1 MTQRRIL
8 WADDQI
14 DELGGPILFLEGKG
28 YSVVGVSNG
37 DDALGLLGRERFDA
51 VLLDEMMPGKGGLET
66 LQGIR
71 DLGTSVPVI
80 MITKSEEEELMD
92 RALGRRISDYLVK
105 PVNPMQI
112 FMALKRALD
121 EPQITEQQTAH
132 NYLSS
137 FGQMAQRR
145 MMAESFED
153 WARIYERFVDWDL
166 QLNRL
171 NDPEPARLHLDQLRD
186 SNADW
191 VKCVEREYLGWL
203 DDPRGPV
210 MSHRVLDHSVLEHL
224 RAGKRVVFLLIDCM
238 RLDQW
243 HAIEPV
249 LAPMFEIRRESAL
262 AMLPTATPFARNA
275 IFSGLLPRDIAARYP
290 DWWRGSARE
299 ERSKNAF
306 EKELLG
312 KWLGDRGMGELRY
325 HYAKTFD
332 MQDLETLRKQV
343 PTLKDRALVAC
354 VVNFLDILSHGRS
367 DNELLK
373 EIAPDEVAF
382 RSVMRS
388 WFEHSTLLDL
398 LRDVSEWEDTVVVVT
413 SDHGSIQV
421 RKPTVVKASREASSN
436 VRYKYGDN
444 INGEAGAILDLRD
457 PERYGLPRDSPIQ
470 NYVVACESNF
480 FVYPTNQHDYERQF
494 RDTFQHGGV
503 SLEEMIVPLVT
514 MTAR

>member
-1 MTQRRIL
+1 MSQRRIL

-14 DELGGPILFLEGKG
+14 DELRGQIIFLEGKG
-28 YSVVGVSNG
+28 YEVVGVSNG
-37 DDALGLLGRERFDA
+37 DDALDLLARESFEA
-51 VLLDEMMPGKGGLET
+51 VLLDEMMPGRGGMET

-71 DLGTSVPVI
+71 DLGTEVPVI
-80 MITKSEEEELMD
+80 MITKSEEEELMN

-121 EPQITEQQTAH
+121 QTQITEQETAR
-132 NYLSS
+132 NYLSG
-137 FGQMAQRR
+137 FGQMSQER
-145 MMAESFED
+145 MMATNFDE
-153 WARIYERFVDWDL
+153 WARYYDRLVDWDL
-166 QLNRL
+166 QLNKL
-171 NDPEPARLHLDQLRD
+171 ADPEPARLNLDQIRD
-186 SNADW
+186 SNSDW
-191 VKCVEREYLGWL
+191 ARFVEREYLGWL
-203 DDPRGPV
+203 DDAKGPV
-210 MSHRVLDHSVLEHL
+210 MSHRVLDHAVLEHL
-224 RAGKRVVFLLIDCM
+224 RAGTRVVFFLIDCM

-243 HAIEPV
+243 RVIESV
-249 LAPMFEIRRESAL
+249 LSPLFTQRREVAC

-275 IFSGLLPRDIAARYP
+275 IFSGLLPREIKARYP
-290 DWWRGSARE
+290 QWWRGSARE

-312 KWLGDRGMGELRY
+312 KWLEDRGLGKKKY

-332 MQDLETLRKQV
+332 MQDLETLRKKV
-343 PTLKDRALVAC
+343 PTLKDSSLIAC

-388 WFEHSTLLDL
+388 WFEHSALFEMF
-398 LRDVSEWEDTVVVVT
+398 RDISGWEDTVVVVT

-421 RKPTVVKASREASSN
+421 RKPTVVKANRDASSN

-444 INGEAGAILDLRD
+444 INGEAGAIMDLRD
-457 PERYGLPRDSPIQ
+457 PEKWGLPRDTAIQ
-470 NYVVACESNF
+470 NYVIACESNF
-480 FVYPTNQHDYERQF
+480 FVYPTNQHEYERQF
-494 RDTFQHGGV
+494 RDSFQHGGV

-514 MTAR
+514 LTAR

>member
-1 MTQRRIL
+1 MSQRRIL

-14 DELGGPILFLEGKG
+14 DELGGQILFLEGKG
-28 YSVVGVSNG
+28 YEVVGVSNG
-37 DDALGLLGRERFDA
+37 DDALDLLGRERFDA

-66 LQGIR
+66 LEGIR
-71 DLGTSVPVI
+71 DLGTTVPVI

-121 EPQITEQQTAH
+121 ESQITEQETAR
-132 NYLSS
+132 NYLSK
-137 FGQMAQRR
+137 FGQMSQQR
-145 MMAESFED
+145 MMAGDFDE
-153 WARIYERFVDWDL
+153 WARIYDRLVDWDL

-171 NDPEPARLHLDQLRD
+171 ADPEPARLHLDQLRE

-191 VKCVEREYLGWL
+191 VKFVERNYLDWL
-203 DDPRGPV
+203 DDPKGPV
-210 MSHRVLDHSVLEHL
+210 MSHRVLDHAVLEPL
-224 RAGKRVVFLLIDCM
+224 REGKRVLFFLIDCM

-243 HAIEPV
+243 RAIEPV
-249 LAPMFEIRRESAL
+249 LAPLFEQRRQA
-262 AMLPTATPFARNA
+262 ACGILPTATPFARNA
-275 IFSGLLPRDIAARYP
+275 IFSGLLPRDIASRYP
-290 DWWRGSARE
+290 QWWRGSARE

-312 KWLGDRGMGELRY
+312 KWLEDRGMGKLQY

-332 MQDLETLRKQV
+332 MQDLESLRKQV
-343 PTLKDRALVAC
+343 PTLKDRSLVAC

-373 EIAPDEVAF
+373 ELAPDEVAF

-388 WFEHSTLLDL
+388 WFEHSALFEL
-398 LRDVSEWEDTVVVVT
+398 LRDVAAWEDTVVVIT
-413 SDHGSIQV
+413 TDHGSIQV

-444 INGEAGAILDLRD
+444 INGEAGAILDVRD
-457 PERYGLPRDSPIQ
+457 PERYGLPRDTPIQ
-470 NYVVACESNF
+470 NYVLACESNF
-480 FVYPTNQHDYERQF
+480 FVYPTNQHEYERQF
-494 RDTFQHGGV
+494 RDSFQHGGV